1 MGLQSQQGK
10 GLKMRRWF
18 MGVLALGLLP
28 FANRADE
35 TGPGHWAFQPPRR
48 PAIPAVHDASRM
60 RTPVDAFLL
69 ARLEAGHLDYSPEA
83 DRTTLLRRAYLDL
96 WGIPPTIEEV
106 DAFLAD
112 KRADAFGRV
121 LDSLLAS
128 PRFGERW
135 ARHWLDLAGYADTVG
150 FDIDA
155 TLIIQSEGKWRYRD
169 YVIAALNDDLPYDQ
183 FVREQIAGDEMVD
196 WRHARVFTAEIRKKL
211 IATGFLR
218 NARDESHEPE
228 SNIPLIFYGVLH
240 NTLDITCN
248 SLLGLTMQCA
258 RCHDHKFDPI
268 SQKEYYQLM
277 AFFTP
282 AYNPRDWRPVYPWKA
297 GIKDRGLPDVSSAE
311 LKEIERHNRALD
323 DRVARCLKELADL
336 RRPYEDRLR
345 QAKLKAIPEAIR
357 EDTRAALVTP
367 SDKRSEVQRYLAAKF
382 KDVLRVPPEEVD
394 KALTAIDK
402 TAIAR
407 LNEQVAAIKKKR
419 RSFGKIQALVD
430 VGPPPPTYFL
440 KRGNHERKGAEVQ
453 PAFLSTLGDVKRQQ
467 PVAVNVAGS
476 SGRRLALANW
486 LTEPNSRASALLAR
500 VLVNRL
506 WQHLFGVGLVPTPEN
521 FGLSGQRPTH
531 PELLEWLSQEFAR
544 RGWRIKPMLKLMMMS
559 SAYRQS
565 SRPAGPKTT
574 AAEKVDP
581 GNKLLWKMR
590 LRRLEAEAIRDSML
604 AVSGR
609 LHSTMGGPPV
619 RIKWQPDGMVVLDK
633 KSLAN
638 PSAGDRRSIYLLFRR
653 AYNLSFLSVFDQPLV
668 AINCTRRDAS
678 AVPLQALAMLND
690 DFVIEQAGH
699 VADRVTRLLDE
710 RRVRSVRPKTATPFT
725 IGDKLARTE
734 RTLQQDR
741 IRLAFQLAL
750 ARLPNDKEVDICKR
764 LLQRQT
770 AIFRASKLSPHAA
783 AHQALVQLCHTIL
796 NTSEFLYV
804 E

>member
-1 MGLQSQQGK
+1 
-10 GLKMRRWF
+10 MRRWWPA
-18 MGVLALGLLP
+18 VLALGLLP
-28 FANRADE
+28 FASRADDA
-35 TGPGHWAFQPPRR
+35 GSKHWAFQPPSR
-48 PAIPAVHDASRM
+48 PKIPAVRNSSRM

-69 ARLEAGHLDYSPEA
+69 AKLNAVHLGYSPDA
-83 DRTTLLRRAYLDL
+83 DRTTLLRRAHLDL

-112 KRADAFGRV
+112 KRADAFERV
-121 LDSLLAS
+121 LDRLLAS

-135 ARHWLDLAGYADTVG
+135 ARHWLDVAGYADTVG

-169 YVIAALNDDLPYDQ
+169 YVIAALNDDVPYDQ

-196 WRHARVFTAEIRKKL
+196 WRRAPVFTPEIRKKL

-240 NTLDITCN
+240 NTLDITCS

-282 AYNPRDWRPVYPWKA
+282 AYNPKDWRPVYPWKP
-297 GIKDRGLPDVSSAE
+297 GIKDRGLPDVSAVE
-311 LKEIERHNRALD
+311 LKEIERHNQAID
-323 DRVARCLKELADL
+323 DKAARCLKEVADI

-345 QAKLKAIPEAIR
+345 EAKLKAIPEAIR
-357 EDTRAALVTP
+357 ADTRAALATAP
-367 SDKRSEVQRYLAAKF
+367 DKRNEVQKYLAGKLQQMLHVSPA
-382 KDVLRVPPEEVD
+382 EVD
-394 KALTAIDK
+394 EALRETER

-407 LNEQVAAIKKKR
+407 VNEQITTLKKQR
-419 RSFGKIQALVD
+419 RSFGKIQALYD
-430 VGPPPPTYFL
+430 VGPPPPTFFL
-440 KRGNHERKGAEVQ
+440 RRGNHERPGAEVQ
-453 PAFLSTLGDVKRQQ
+453 PAYLKALCDSDRKIPT
-467 PVAVNVAGS
+467 AVTVAGA

-500 VLVNRL
+500 VMVNRL
-506 WQHLFGVGLVPTPEN
+506 WQHLFGEGLVPTPEN
-521 FGLSGQRPTH
+521 FGLSGTRPAH
-531 PELLEWLSQEFAR
+531 SELLEWLSDEFAR
-544 RGWRIKPMLKLMMMS
+544 TGWRIKPMLKLMMMS

-565 SRPAGPKTT
+565 SRPAEPSAA

-581 GNKLLWKMR
+581 ANKLLWKMR

-609 LHSTMGGPPV
+609 LDLTMAGPPV

-633 KSLAN
+633 QSF
-638 PSAGDRRSIYLLFRR
+638 AGPTAGNRRSIYLLFRR
-653 AYNLSFLSVFDQPLV
+653 AYNLSFLTVFDQPLV
-668 AINCTRRDAS
+668 ALNCSRRDAS

-690 DFVIEQAGH
+690 DFVIEQARH
-699 VADRVTRLLDE
+699 LADRVAGLINE
-710 RRVRSVRPKTATPFT
+710 RRVRSVRANAKTESK
-725 IGDKLARTE
+725 IDGNLARTE
-734 RTLQQDR
+734 RTLQEDASR
-741 IRLAFQLAL
+741 FVFRLALS
-750 ARLPNDKEVDICKR
+750 RLPSPNEIEICCR
-764 LLQRQT
+764 LLERQT
-770 AIFRASKLSPHAA
+770 AIFRAAKLSPPAA
-783 AHQALVQLCHTIL
+783 EQQALVQLCHTIL